1 MLSETTSA
9 LFGAPNMVHL
19 AVTDGQGHPH
29 STPVWAMVN
38 DHGQVV
44 VNTAIGRFKDR
55 HLQVGDA
62 VALSVLDPQNPY
74 QYAQVRGTVVER
86 TTDDGDQII
95 DALAKA
101 YLNADSYP
109 FRQEGEQRV
118 TVRIQPSQVTGVGA

>member
-1 MLSETTSA
+1 
-9 LFGAPNMVHL
+9 MVHL